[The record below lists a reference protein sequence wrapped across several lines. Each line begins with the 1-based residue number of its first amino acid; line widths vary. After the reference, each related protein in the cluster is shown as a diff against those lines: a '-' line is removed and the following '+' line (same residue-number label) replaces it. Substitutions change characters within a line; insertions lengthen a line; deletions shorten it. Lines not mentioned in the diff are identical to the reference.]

1 MTIAQAHVK
10 TKFCILEDQDDV
22 RNLDNSDKA
31 QAVYLL
37 AAQLASV
44 IHLPGPV
51 SSASRRPRN
60 PTYQRHPATSCPVRL
75 IPAVHPPTNPTPTPT
90 AHKSARGKKRK
101 RKEENSPPC
110 FAAVRSSTPHLR
122 LIPPSPSSRRP
133 LPLRASHRHP
143 LPSRV

>member
-10 TKFCILEDQDDV
+10 TKFCILE
-22 RNLDNSDKA
+22 
-31 QAVYLL
+31 AVYLL

-75 IPAVHPPTNPTPTPT
+75 IPAVHPPTHPTPD
-90 AHKSARGKKRK
+90 SL
-101 RKEENSPPC
+101 
-110 FAAVRSSTPHLR
+110 RS
-122 LIPPSPSSRRP
+122 
-133 LPLRASHRHP
+133 
-143 LPSRV
+143 

>member
-60 PTYQRHPATSCPVRL
+60 PTYQRHPVTSLSRP
-75 IPAVHPPTNPTPTPT
+75 PHP
-90 AHKSARGKKRK
+90 
-101 RKEENSPPC
+101 
-110 FAAVRSSTPHLR
+110 
-122 LIPPSPSSRRP
+122 RRP
-133 LPLRASHRHP
+133 STHQPNPDSHR
-143 LPSRV
+143 S